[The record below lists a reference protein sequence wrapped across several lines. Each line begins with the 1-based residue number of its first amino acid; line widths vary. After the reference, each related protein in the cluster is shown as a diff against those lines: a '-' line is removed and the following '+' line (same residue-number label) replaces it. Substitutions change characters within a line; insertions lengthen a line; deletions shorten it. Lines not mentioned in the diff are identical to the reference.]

1 MLIEIFSFIFHHLSC
16 KTSFFGIG
24 FFTFILNYQKFL
36 TNLFFLF
43 TINQLLKK
51 YMKQFFNIIM
61 EKLFGLSVGT
71 ILLAITVLGMQIAVN
86 FGSMISKSTIS
97 MGWTMV
103 AVWLGLITILCLVQ
117 INKNPE
123 NNE

>member
-1 MLIEIFSFIFHHLSC
+1 
-16 KTSFFGIG
+16 
-24 FFTFILNYQKFL
+24 
-36 TNLFFLF
+36 
-43 TINQLLKK
+43 
-51 YMKQFFNIIM
+51 MKQFFNIIM

-71 ILLAITVLGMQIAVN
+71 ILLAITVVGMQIAVN
-86 FGSMISKSTIS
+86 FGIMISKSTIS

-103 AVWLGLITILCLVQ
+103 AVWLALITILCLFQ